1 MAFRLEGQDADMQR
15 DTTLDVLRDVLRELQ
30 ELEEQLEWYTAGKLV
45 AKIEQIIGELEHE
58 PKKA

>member
-1 MAFRLEGQDADMQR
+1 MQR

-58 PKKA
+58 HKKA

>member
-58 PKKA
+58 HKKA